1 MPESHS
7 DLICIHNQRNKN
19 HNKGYYRNYYRSG
32 KLSLQITDLP
42 LSRIFDSPLVFLFQL
57 VKVEYLCNILL

>member
-19 HNKGYYRNYYRSG
+19 HNKGYYRNIEAENSLYKLLIYRSHV
-32 KLSLQITDLP
+32 SLIL
-42 LSRIFDSPLVFLFQL
+42 RLFFFSSWL
-57 VKVEYLCNILL
+57 K